1 MNSSERK
8 LDAPLDKEFKRIFI
22 KLLSQVKE
30 DANKLLNKVKKE
42 GKEGK
47 GREAICSD
55 YHCTNNSPHHLS
67 LRRNLDPR
75 PHRA

>member
-30 DANKLLNKVKKE
+30 DANKLLNKEKKKDVKNQYRDTWEKNQ
-42 GKEGK
+42 
-47 GREAICSD
+47 S
-55 YHCTNNSPHHLS
+55 N
-67 LRRNLDPR
+67 
-75 PHRA
+75 